1 MVEAQLRTN
10 KVTNLRLIEAMGQV
24 PREKFVSARFADVAY
39 SDKEIM
45 VRPDRYLMAP
55 LALARLLQAADV
67 KDHDVVLDVGC
78 SSGYT
83 SAILSQ
89 ICGMVVGL
97 DEDEILTEAATQTL
111 NGIGADNALVVTGA
125 VKSGHKKQAPY
136 DVIIFSG
143 AVHYLPSTLE
153 EQLAE
158 GGRIVAIMVDAEQMV
173 GRAMLW
179 IKIRGELSKRVICD
193 AYAPVLPS
201 IQNSASFNF
210 HHV

>member
-10 KVTNLRLIEAMGQV
+10 KVTNLRLIDAMGEV
-24 PREKFVSARFADVAY
+24 PRERFVSPRFADVAY
-39 SDKEIM
+39 SDKDIM
-45 VRPDRYLMAP
+45 VRPGRYLMAP
-55 LALARLLQAADV
+55 LALARLLQAANV

-78 SSGYT
+78 ASGYT

-97 DEDEILTEAATQTL
+97 DEDEILIESASQTL
-111 NGIGADNALVVTGA
+111 NNIGADNALVITGPI
-125 VKSGHKKQAPY
+125 KSGHKQQAPY

-143 AVHYLPSTLE
+143 AVHYLPSNLE

-158 GGRIVAIMVDAEQMV
+158 GGRIVAIMVDAEQNI

-179 IKIRGELSKRVICD
+179 IKIRGELSQRVICD
-193 AYAPVLPS
+193 AYAPVLKS
-201 IQNSASFNF
+201 IQNSTSFNF